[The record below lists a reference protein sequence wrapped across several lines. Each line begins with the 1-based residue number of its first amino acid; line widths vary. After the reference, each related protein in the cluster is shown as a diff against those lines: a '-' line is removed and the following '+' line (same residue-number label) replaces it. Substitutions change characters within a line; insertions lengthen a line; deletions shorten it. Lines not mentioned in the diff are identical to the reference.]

1 MLYQLDMNGNDM
13 DEGLLEWS
21 NQWPCGCVGH
31 GNCVEGMKAVVLAG
45 GNLHSVHL
53 LTMRLTVA
61 KSLEVSLSINRMASH
76 IVVTKERKD

>member
-1 MLYQLDMNGNDM
+1 
-13 DEGLLEWS
+13 
-21 NQWPCGCVGH
+21 
-31 GNCVEGMKAVVLAG
+31 VEGMKAVVLAG

-53 LTMRLTVA
+53 LTMRHAAA

>member
-1 MLYQLDMNGNDM
+1 
-13 DEGLLEWS
+13 
-21 NQWPCGCVGH
+21 
-31 GNCVEGMKAVVLAG
+31 MKAVVLAG

-53 LTMRLTVA
+53 LTMRLADA